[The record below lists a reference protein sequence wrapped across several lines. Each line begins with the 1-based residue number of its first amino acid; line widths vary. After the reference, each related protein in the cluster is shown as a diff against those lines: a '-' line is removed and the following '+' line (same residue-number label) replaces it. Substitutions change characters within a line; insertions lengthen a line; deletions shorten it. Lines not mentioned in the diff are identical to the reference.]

1 MDIKDINRTIEEL
14 EKDSTTFENCQKLA
28 SLYIVRQNYET
39 GLNER
44 GNRVK
49 QELTDILPAYSKYV
63 DTKRRFQ
70 LGELS
75 EKVVEKHIKLLSQ
88 EIYEFLQALYIN
100 TDMPIERQY
109 IKSALDKFYS
119 IF

>member
-14 EKDSTTFENCQKLA
+14 EKDSTTFENCQKIA

-39 GLNER
+39 GLKSS

-75 EKVVEKHIKLLSQ
+75 EKVVEKHHNKVMICHVLR
-88 EIYEFLQALYIN
+88 YV
-100 TDMPIERQY
+100 
-109 IKSALDKFYS
+109 KFYQKAKEIINS
-119 IF
+119 GKI

>member
-14 EKDSTTFENCQKLA
+14 EQDSTTFENCQKLA

-49 QELTDILPAYSKYV
+49 QELRDILPAYTEYV
-63 DTKRRFQ
+63 NVKRRYQ
-70 LGELS
+70 LGEIS
-75 EKVVEKHIKLLSQ
+75 EKIVEKHIKLLSQ
-88 EIYEFLQALYIN
+88 EISEFLQILYTS
-100 TDMPIERQY
+100 TDLPIERQY
-109 IKSALDKFYS
+109 IKGALDKFYS
-119 IF
+119 IL